1 LNSSAEHKQT
11 GQPQAPEE
19 VIRIRGLYKAFDAL
33 EILRGVDVSLH
44 RGENLVVLGRSG
56 TGKSVLIKCIIGL
69 IPSDAGTIEVLGKNV
84 PDLDKEGLNKLR
96 RQVGFSF
103 QMSALYDSM
112 TIRENLEFP
121 LKRNL
126 HIHDPKILHDKVM
139 ESLADVGLERT
150 VNQYPAELSGGM
162 KKRIGIARTLIL
174 QPEIM
179 LYDEP
184 TSGLDPVTSE
194 EINELMIEVQRK
206 YGTSSIIITHDITC
220 AKTTADRVIFLNEG
234 EIGYNGPFEGLLTT
248 QNPLLGTFMEYFN
261 LKEHERARQ

>member
-1 LNSSAEHKQT
+1 MNSSEPYKEKA
-11 GQPQAPEE
+11 PVPEE
-19 VIRIRGLYKAFDAL
+19 VIHIECLNKSFEDRT
-33 EILRGVDVSLH
+33 ILRSIDLSLY

-56 TGKSVLIKCIIGL
+56 TGKSVLIKCIVGL
-69 IPSDAGTIEVLGKNV
+69 IRPDAGRVEVLGQNV
-84 PDLDKEGLNKLR
+84 PDLKPEELNILR

-126 HIHDPKILHDKVM
+126 HIYDPKALNEKVM
-139 ESLADVGLERT
+139 QALADVGLERT
-150 VNQYPAELSGGM
+150 LNQFPAELSGGM

-174 QPEIM
+174 QPAIM

-194 EINELMIEVQRK
+194 EINELMVAVQRK

-220 AKTTADRVIFLNEG
+220 AKNTSDRVIFLHEG
-234 EIGYNGPFEGLLTT
+234 DIGYNGPFKGLHTT
-248 QNPLLGTFMEYFN
+248 TNPLLSTFMEYFN
-261 LKEHERARQ
+261 LKEHERAR